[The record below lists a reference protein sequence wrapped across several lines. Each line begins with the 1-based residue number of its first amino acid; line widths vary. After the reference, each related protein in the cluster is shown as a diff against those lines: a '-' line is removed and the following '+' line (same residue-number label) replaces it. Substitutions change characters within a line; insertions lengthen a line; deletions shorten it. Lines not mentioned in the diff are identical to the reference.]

1 MQDTAGSNTSYRN
14 ENASKARTV
23 AIRNLNDRLRTQGA
37 GGLIVMTDG
46 VAAFDLATVNQ
57 IFVAAATFAAL
68 DEGNDPYGEHDCALF
83 DVDGIKL
90 IWKIDY
96 YDRQRVHGSPDPSNP
111 KVTTRVLTVMLAEE
125 Y

>member
-1 MQDTAGSNTSYRN
+1 MQDTAGSNTPTGTGP
-14 ENASKARTV
+14 SKARTV
-23 AIRNLNDRLRTQGA
+23 AIRNLNDRLRTHGA

-46 VAAFDLATVNQ
+46 VAALDLDTVNR
-57 IFVAAATFAAL
+57 IFVAAAMFSAFE
-68 DEGNDPYGEHDCALF
+68 EGNDPYGEHDCASFEL
-83 DVDGIKL
+83 DGLKL

-96 YDRQRVHGSPDPSNP
+96 YDRQRVHGSPDPSDP